1 MNLKKL
7 DCDLTVC
14 KVRSIQDIDLTKE
27 FFFIGKT
34 NEELSLVSITENT
47 PENTV
52 EREDGWKGF
61 YIQGTLDFS
70 LVGIL
75 SEITRILADNGIS
88 VFAVSTFNTDYVLV
102 KKEDFEKALEALT
115 REGGGFS
122 IF

>member
-34 NEELSLVSITENT
+34 NEELSLVCITENT

-102 KKEDFEKALEALT
+102 KKENFEKALDALT
-115 REGGGFS
+115 REGSGFS